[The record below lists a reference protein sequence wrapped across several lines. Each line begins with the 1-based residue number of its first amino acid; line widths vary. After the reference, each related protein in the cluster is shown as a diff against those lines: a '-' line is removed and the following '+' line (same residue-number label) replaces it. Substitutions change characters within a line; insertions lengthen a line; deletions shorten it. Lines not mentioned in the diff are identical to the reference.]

1 MIGVGRLGPR
11 RTEEELGLW
20 GDPRA
25 RVGVEADSNAAAA
38 NGTSGCLASAPSRPS
53 LTGSPSGDVEPLT
66 NRGAEGWGGRFE
78 PSADPPRLHAERR
91 AWVVLASVPSLGP
104 ATAATL
110 VRVVGSAR
118 AVVEIALGSEGAKE
132 LAGLVAPSDAF
143 RAGEPILEPSVATAI
158 AEAARSASSLLAAVE
173 AAGLEVLVIDDPR
186 YPARLRAIELPP
198 PVLFVRGDPGVLE
211 AERSVAVVGT
221 RRPTDAGRRFAAAL
235 AGALVRCEAVVV
247 SGLAIGID
255 GAAHAATIAEGGQ
268 TIAVLAGGHGRLYPR
283 SHVALAE
290 EVVASGGALVSE
302 LPPGVAPTRWQ
313 FPRRNRIISGLAEA
327 TVVVEAAPGSG
338 ALVTAA
344 WALEQGRECFLVP
357 GAIGAR
363 ASAGCLAFLREHHG
377 VARIVAGIP
386 ELLDDLGFGRPRRRP
401 GRPSRAAI
409 LASLGATER
418 AVAAVVVEGAI
429 GVDGIVAAT
438 GLPVASVLGA
448 ISLLEARG
456 LVGSGYGRYWPI
468 GQLASA
474 AAR

>member
-11 RTEEELGLW
+11 WTREEAGLW
-20 GDPRA
+20 AEPGSRAGVVGEPAVRVAGARLGVAVRPVPRDGPTVEPTGDGEDLAVGGSERAGDPA
-25 RVGVEADSNAAAA
+25 R
-38 NGTSGCLASAPSRPS
+38 LA
-53 LTGSPSGDVEPLT
+53 
-66 NRGAEGWGGRFE
+66 
-78 PSADPPRLHAERR
+78 AERHG
-91 AWVVLASVPSLGP
+91 WIVLASVTSLGP

-118 AVVEIALGSEGAKE
+118 AVLEIALGPRGADE
-132 LAGLVAPSDAF
+132 LASLLAPADTS
-143 RAGEPILEPSVATAI
+143 RPGEPILEPSVAAAI
-158 AEAARSASSLLAAVE
+158 VDAARSAASLVAAVE
-173 AAGLEVLVIDDPR
+173 AAGLEVLVIDDPA
-186 YPARLRAIELPP
+186 YPTRLRAIELPP
-198 PVLFVRGDPGVLE
+198 PVLFVRGNRAALD

-235 AGALVRCEAVVV
+235 AGALVRSEAVVV

-268 TIAVLAGGHGRLYPR
+268 TVAVLGGGHARLYPR
-283 SHVALAE
+283 SHAALAE
-290 EVVASGGALVSE
+290 AIVASGGALVKE
-302 LPPGVAPTRWQ
+302 LPPGVGPTRWQ

-338 ALVTAA
+338 ALVTAG

-357 GAIGAR
+357 GPIGAR

-386 ELLDDLGFGRPRRRP
+386 ELLDDLGFGRRPRRS

-418 AVAAVVVEGAI
+418 AVAAVIVDGTV

>member
-1 MIGVGRLGPR
+1 
-11 RTEEELGLW
+11 
-20 GDPRA
+20 
-25 RVGVEADSNAAAA
+25 
-38 NGTSGCLASAPSRPS
+38 
-53 LTGSPSGDVEPLT
+53 
-66 NRGAEGWGGRFE
+66 
-78 PSADPPRLHAERR
+78 
-91 AWVVLASVPSLGP
+91 
-104 ATAATL
+104 
-110 VRVVGSAR
+110 
-118 AVVEIALGSEGAKE
+118 
-132 LAGLVAPSDAF
+132 
-143 RAGEPILEPSVATAI
+143 
-158 AEAARSASSLLAAVE
+158 
-173 AAGLEVLVIDDPR
+173 
-186 YPARLRAIELPP
+186 
-198 PVLFVRGDPGVLE
+198 
-211 AERSVAVVGT
+211 SVAVVGT

-235 AGALVRCEAVVV
+235 AGALVRSEAVVV

-268 TIAVLAGGHGRLYPR
+268 TVAVLGGGHARLYPR
-283 SHVALAE
+283 SHAALAE
-290 EVVASGGALVSE
+290 AIVASGGALVSE
-302 LPPGVAPTRWQ
+302 LPPGVGPTRWQ

-338 ALVTAA
+338 ALVTAG

-357 GAIGAR
+357 GPIGAR

-386 ELLDDLGFGRPRRRP
+386 ELLDDLGFGRRPRRS

-418 AVAAVVVEGAI
+418 AVAAVIVDGTV